1 GQLLNTNADTIAS
14 ALSVA
19 MSELYETTLIY
30 CFEKNGVLSDVED
43 EYSVIETITTAQF
56 DKLKTQGVIY
66 EGMVPK
72 LQNAFDAIHKGVKEV
87 FIGNANNLHLFQQQK
102 FGTRLVNIK
111 YTTIMSKVTIIG
123 SGNIGF
129 SLAKGLV
136 KSNLYRPADI
146 TLTRRT

>member
-1 GQLLNTNADTIAS
+1 DILADSVNGLAIKKFLDAGFTPAFSAITHDGNGQLLNTTADTIAA
-14 ALSVA
+14 ALSAA

-30 CFEKNGVLSDVED
+30 CFAKKGGFSDAED
-43 EYSVIETITTAQF
+43 EHSVIETITTAQF

-111 YTTIMSKVTIIG
+111 
-123 SGNIGF
+123 
-129 SLAKGLV
+129 
-136 KSNLYRPADI
+136 
-146 TLTRRT
+146 